1 MNENLKR
8 DNIRMKK
15 CKGIIICIMIGLLFA
30 GCGKK
35 EMTVG
40 SVVKT
45 EDINEFYYTVDE
57 STYPP
62 QFFRYYFHKE
72 NGQWMFHF
80 EKREADH
87 WPLREDDVTES
98 CDISLSDE
106 ERDEFFSY
114 IENGKITKRSDEPL
128 DSSGPYLFIYWNGDK
143 GDSQVYHFENYGKQ
157 KNFES
162 FCSSLIR

>member
-1 MNENLKR
+1 MVFQ
-8 DNIRMKK
+8 MKK
-15 CKGIIICIMIGLLFA
+15 CKGILICIMIGLLFA

-40 SVVKT
+40 SAVKQA
-45 EDINEFYYTVDE
+45 DINEFYYTVDE

-72 NGQWMFHF
+72 NEQWIFHF

-87 WPLREDDVTES
+87 WPLTEADVTES
-98 CDISLSDE
+98 CDVNLTDA

-114 IENGKITKRSDEPL
+114 IINGRITRRSDMPL
-128 DSSGPYLFIYWNGDK
+128 DSSGPYLFIYWTGDK
-143 GDSQVYHFENYGKQ
+143 DEYQVFDFEDYGKQ
-157 KNFES
+157 KDFEA
-162 FCSSLIR
+162 FCRSLIQ